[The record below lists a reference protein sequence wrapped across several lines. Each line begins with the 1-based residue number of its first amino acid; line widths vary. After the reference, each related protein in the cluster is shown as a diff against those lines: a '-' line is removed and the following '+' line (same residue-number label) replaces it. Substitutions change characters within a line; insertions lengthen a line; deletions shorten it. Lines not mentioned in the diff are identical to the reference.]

1 MHSIATASPIV
12 SLVGDLGT
20 SASKFFYRLTP
31 GQTMPFWMGAEVAEG
46 LTAAVLPN
54 LNTGGRPQD
63 SAWLQLGEEV
73 ILVGEVA
80 KTFLD
85 VNSLAA
91 NKAEKAAYKLAAAL
105 GVIAE
110 TEQLPSHYEA
120 VVWVPL
126 PLTEIRTRDQ
136 IAANLTAIAEQGFG
150 FRGKAQQVKLSLKF
164 FPEGFGLYL
173 NRKQQLEVVGLSVEQ
188 RRTLVVMLGHRNL
201 SILGFA
207 DGSLKTA
214 QSNSD
219 GPGFWPAFEK
229 AARSV
234 GVTPADYSALLAAL
248 TTGQTQQISQVRAGL
263 YDFAAMAEAVR
274 QSYWQAV
281 SVYLQDNLLKQ
292 LADRSVDIIVSG
304 GAAYVL
310 RHTITQYFEQLGLSH
325 QLIFADGMQPRL
337 LEVVSQLPEAQLN
350 PSLALRMA
358 DGYGL
363 FQGLI
368 GKSSKVAV

>member
-1 MHSIATASPIV
+1 MHSIATTLPLV

-20 SASKFFYRLTP
+20 SASKFFYRLAL

-46 LTAAVLPN
+46 LTTAVLPN

-63 SAWLQLGEEV
+63 SAWLQLADEV
-73 ILVGEVA
+73 VLVGDVA

-85 VNSLAA
+85 ANSLAA
-91 NKAEKAAYKLAAAL
+91 NKADKAAYKLAAAL
-105 GVIAE
+105 GVVAE
-110 TEQLPSHYEA
+110 MEQLPSHYEA

-136 IAANLTAIAEQGFG
+136 IAAKLQTITEQGFV

-173 NRKQQLEVVGLSVEQ
+173 NRKQQLELVGLSVEQ
-188 RRTLVVMLGHRNL
+188 CRTLVVMLGHRNL
-201 SILGFA
+201 SILCFA
-207 DGSLKTA
+207 EGSLKTA

-234 GVTPADYSALLAAL
+234 GVTPADYSALLSAL
-248 TTGQTQQISQVRAGL
+248 TTGQTRQISQVRAGL

-292 LADRSVDIIVSG
+292 LTERSVDIIISG

-310 RHTITQYFEQLGLSH
+310 SQTITDYFEQLGLSN
-325 QLIFADGMQPRL
+325 QLIFADGMQERL
-337 LEVVSQLPEAQLN
+337 LKVVSPLPEAQHN
-350 PSLALRMA
+350 PSLPLRMA

-368 GKSSKVAV
+368 GKSHKVAV

>member
-31 GQTMPFWMGAEVAEG
+31 GQTTPFWMGAEVAEG

-63 SAWLQLGEEV
+63 SAWLQLDEEV

-85 VNSLAA
+85 ANSLAA

-110 TEQLPSHYEA
+110 TEQLPSSYEA

-136 IAANLTAIAEQGFG
+136 IAAKLTAIAEQGFG

-229 AARSV
+229 AARSL

-274 QSYWQAV
+274 QNYWQAV

-292 LADRSVDIIVSG
+292 LTDRSVDIIVSG

-310 RHTITQYFEQLGLSH
+310 RQTIIQYFEQLGLSH

-337 LEVVSQLPEAQLN
+337 LEVISQLPEAQLN